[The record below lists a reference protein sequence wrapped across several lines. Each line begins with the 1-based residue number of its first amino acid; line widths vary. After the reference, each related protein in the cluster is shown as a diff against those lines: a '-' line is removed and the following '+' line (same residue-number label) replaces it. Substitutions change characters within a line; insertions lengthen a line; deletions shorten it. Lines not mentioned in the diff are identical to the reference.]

1 MEKNNFVPKGITEKL
16 IDLGLAKDMECLSH
30 YWDEDENIFSVR
42 EQDNIEKG
50 WIPAYT
56 YSQVFR
62 WMYLNFPSAKEE
74 FDSIVLSDL
83 LGEAEIANN
92 ILNILYEKIK

>member
-16 IDLGLAKDMECLSH
+16 INLGLAKDMECLSH
-30 YWDEDENIFSVR
+30 YWDNDENIFSIR
-42 EQDNIEKG
+42 EEDDVKEE

-62 WMYLNFPSAKEE
+62 WMYLNFPSAEKE
-74 FDSIVLSDL
+74 FDNIILSQL
-83 LGEAEIANN
+83 LGEAEIANQ
-92 ILNILYEKIK
+92 ILNRLYTKIT